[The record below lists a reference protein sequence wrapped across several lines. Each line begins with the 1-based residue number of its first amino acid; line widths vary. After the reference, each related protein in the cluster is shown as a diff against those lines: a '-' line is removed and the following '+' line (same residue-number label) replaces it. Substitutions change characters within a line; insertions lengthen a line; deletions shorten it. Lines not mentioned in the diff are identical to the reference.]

1 MVQPELKNLNVL
13 EIFKFEVRKWEPI
26 QCERTLS
33 LPYMQSI
40 GYVNISNN

>member
-33 LPYMQSI
+33 LPYMHSI